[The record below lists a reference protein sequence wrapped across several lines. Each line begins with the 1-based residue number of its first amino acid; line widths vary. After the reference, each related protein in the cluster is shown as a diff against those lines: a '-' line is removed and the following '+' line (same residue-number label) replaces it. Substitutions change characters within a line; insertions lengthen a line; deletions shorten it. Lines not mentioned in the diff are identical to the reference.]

1 MLRKCITVFEKGA
14 KGATLR
20 RKWAF
25 FWVQMSYEKAQ
36 MGPTGQND
44 LLTNKLE
51 YNTTNLI

>member
-1 MLRKCITVFEKGA
+1 MRIWKGRKGCNFKAQMSI
-14 KGATLR
+14 
-20 RKWAF
+20 

-44 LLTNKLE
+44 LLTDKLE